1 MRKCNCPEGSPF
13 HWRDDKT
20 PSIFT
25 QDKSLRQSMV
35 TSASQ
40 TRVVERERL
49 NGRDIG
55 NVAGLTATDIRINL
69 RQFSVFTR
77 AVPSK

>member
-1 MRKCNCPEGSPF
+1 MRKCKCPEGSPF

-25 QDKSLRQSMV
+25 QDKSLRQ
-35 TSASQ
+35 
-40 TRVVERERL
+40 
-49 NGRDIG
+49 
-55 NVAGLTATDIRINL
+55 
-69 RQFSVFTR
+69 FSVFTR